1 MPKQE
6 IEVIPYLD
14 GANVRISVS
23 VGGKEVYDDL
33 HPLSTLFNHFVTVV
47 DLSLET
53 QVLEADE
60 LLCALNRGVEAI
72 RKIL

>member
-1 MPKQE
+1 MPNQKV
-6 IEVIPYLD
+6 EVIPYLVGD
-14 GANVRISVS
+14 VLHISVT
-23 VGGKEVYDDL
+23 VDGKEEIEEVKL
-33 HPLSTLFNHFVTVV
+33 ATLFSHFVTVV

-53 QVLEADE
+53 QVLEADQ